1 MTAQSFGGL
10 VSRIDLR
17 KITPDLTKFLETEL
31 LKHGLLVIPD
41 QHLSAQELV
50 HFARCLGSVEGDDGS
65 ITYAARSITNRDDS
79 GSLLAETDP
88 TWLTLNYPTQYWHS
102 DGTFNA
108 IPPKYCMLAADKLPD
123 RGGHTEFADM
133 AAAYEALP
141 REAREGLAELT
152 AFHSNLIGTT
162 RVLPPENHAIFAS
175 LVGDAPTNG
184 SYGLNYRDEVP
195 LRRIVIPHPV
205 TKRHLLSIG
214 RHTFGV
220 VGMTATKSEEFLR
233 ALEDSAC
240 QKPRL
245 YKHTWGFGDLVI
257 WDNRR
262 TLHRVLPYDYNN
274 STRVLFNARIK
285 GDATTDQAIKSELSK
300 RGAEIQHRELRRLR
314 NTKHKTHEEAE

>member
-1 MTAQSFGGL
+1 MTAQTFGGL
-10 VSRIDLR
+10 VSQIDLR
-17 KITPDLTKFLETEL
+17 KITADLIKVLETGL

-41 QHLSAQELV
+41 QHLSAQELI

-65 ITYAARSITNRDDS
+65 NTSAARSITNRDES
-79 GSLLAETDP
+79 GSLLTETDP

-108 IPPKYCMLAADKLPD
+108 IPPKYCMLAADNLPD
-123 RGGHTEFADM
+123 TGGHTEFADM
-133 AAAYEALP
+133 AAAYDALAEDAREAL
-141 REAREGLAELT
+141 ADLT

-162 RVLPPENHAIFAS
+162 RVLPPEHHAIFAS

-184 SYGLNYRDEVP
+184 SYGLHYRDEVP
-195 LRRIVIPHPV
+195 LRQIVIPHPV

-220 VGMTATKSEEFLR
+220 VGMTASKSAEFLR

-245 YKHTWGFGDLVI
+245 YQHAWGIGDLVI

-274 STRVLFNARIK
+274 STRILFNARIK
-285 GDATTDQAIKSELSK
+285 GDATTDQAIKSELSE
-300 RGAEIQHRELRRLR
+300 RSAEIQRRELKRLR
-314 NTKHKTHEEAE
+314 DKKHKNHE